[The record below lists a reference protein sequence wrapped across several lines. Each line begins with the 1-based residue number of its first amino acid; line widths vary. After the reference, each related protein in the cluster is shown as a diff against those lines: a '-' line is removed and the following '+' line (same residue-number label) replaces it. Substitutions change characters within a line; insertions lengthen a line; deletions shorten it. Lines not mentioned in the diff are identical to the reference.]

1 MTKKEFTKF
10 ELARMRRTAQNVEG
24 FLKQRNK
31 LEEKKAKIEEEL
43 EIVNQQIELTDA
55 PTVAMTSYHTEDI
68 IKKVVT
74 PTDQV
79 DKNGNIIKKVTFEFI
94 YPDTIIPPVTPNE
107 NTVNEE
113 TNGDNVVS
121 TFGTLD
127 ESDKSDYNTSGALV
141 SDGTDVV
148 ATMD

>member
-10 ELARMRRTAQNVEG
+10 ELARMKRTAQNVEG
-24 FLKQRNK
+24 FLKQKNK

-43 EIVNQQIELTDA
+43 AVINQQIELTDA
-55 PTVAMTSYHTEDI
+55 PTVAMTGYHTEDI

-94 YPDTIIPPVTPNE
+94 YPDTIVPPTLSSESAEEILEPSIEGIPESTSSDIDGE
-107 NTVNEE
+107 NIGETEE
-113 TNGDNVVS
+113 
-121 TFGTLD
+121 
-127 ESDKSDYNTSGALV
+127 
-141 SDGTDVV
+141 
-148 ATMD
+148 

>member
-10 ELARMRRTAQNVEG
+10 ELARMKRTAQNVEG
-24 FLKQRNK
+24 FLKQKNK

-43 EIVNQQIELTDA
+43 AIVNQQIELTDA
-55 PTVAMTSYHTEDI
+55 PTVAMTGYHTEDI

-94 YPDTIIPPVTPNE
+94 YPDTIVPPVTDVAE
-107 NTVNEE
+107 EE
-113 TNGDNVVS
+113 THDKVEMTTSSDVEEPS
-121 TFGTLD
+121 EEITDTAETL
-127 ESDKSDYNTSGALV
+127 
-141 SDGTDVV
+141 
-148 ATMD
+148 

>member
-10 ELARMRRTAQNVEG
+10 ELARMKRTAQNVEG
-24 FLKQRNK
+24 FLKQKNK

-43 EIVNQQIELTDA
+43 AIVNQQIELTDA
-55 PTVAMTSYHTEDI
+55 PTVAMTGYHTEDI

-94 YPDTIIPPVTPNE
+94 YPDTIVPPVTE
-107 NTVNEE
+107 EE
-113 TNGDNVVS
+113 TPVDTETTTASVEEPIEE
-121 TFGTLD
+121 TTDMAETL
-127 ESDKSDYNTSGALV
+127 
-141 SDGTDVV
+141 
-148 ATMD
+148 

>member
-10 ELARMRRTAQNVEG
+10 ELARMKRTAQNVEG
-24 FLKQRNK
+24 FLKQKNK

-43 EIVNQQIELTDA
+43 AVINQQIELTDA
-55 PTVAMTSYHTEDI
+55 PTVAMTGYHTEDI

-94 YPDTIIPPVTPNE
+94 YPDTIVPPVTDVAE
-107 NTVNEE
+107 EE
-113 TNGDNVVS
+113 TPVNVEEITASDVEEPS
-121 TFGTLD
+121 EEITDTAETL
-127 ESDKSDYNTSGALV
+127 
-141 SDGTDVV
+141 
-148 ATMD
+148 

>member
-10 ELARMRRTAQNVEG
+10 ELARMKRTAQNVEG
-24 FLKQRNK
+24 FLKQKNK

-43 EIVNQQIELTDA
+43 AIINQQIELTDA
-55 PTVAMTSYHTEDI
+55 PTVAMTGYHKEDI

-94 YPDTIIPPVTPNE
+94 YPDTIVPPTSVEELESEKSSNIEDDNITINE
-107 NTVNEE
+107 N
-113 TNGDNVVS
+113 D
-121 TFGTLD
+121 F
-127 ESDKSDYNTSGALV
+127 AI
-141 SDGTDVV
+141 
-148 ATMD
+148 

>member
-10 ELARMRRTAQNVEG
+10 ELARMKRTAQNVEG
-24 FLKQRNK
+24 FLKQKNK

-43 EIVNQQIELTDA
+43 AIINQQIELTDA
-55 PTVAMTSYHTEDI
+55 PTVAMTGYHTEDI

-94 YPDTIIPPVTPNE
+94 YPDTIIPPVTDIAEGEASINVTKTTASNVE
-107 NTVNEE
+107 ESSEE
-113 TNGDNVVS
+113 T
-121 TFGTLD
+121 TEAIETL
-127 ESDKSDYNTSGALV
+127 
-141 SDGTDVV
+141 
-148 ATMD
+148 

>member
-10 ELARMRRTAQNVEG
+10 ELARMKRTAQNVEG
-24 FLKQRNK
+24 FLKQKNK

-43 EIVNQQIELTDA
+43 AVINKQIELTDA
-55 PTVAMTSYHTEDI
+55 PTVAMTGYHTEDI

-94 YPDTIIPPVTPNE
+94 YPDTIVPPVTDVAE
-107 NTVNEE
+107 EE
-113 TNGDNVVS
+113 TPDKVEMTTSSDVEEPS
-121 TFGTLD
+121 EEITDTAETL
-127 ESDKSDYNTSGALV
+127 
-141 SDGTDVV
+141 
-148 ATMD
+148 